1 MYEALIVIVFTK
13 KKRKHSHNNL
23 QGHELWQ
30 FDFCQMSIIYI
41 PIQDRILLVI
51 ANILWL
57 IKKCLYLLKVQ

>member
-13 KKRKHSHNNL
+13 KKQQKHSHNNL
-23 QGHELWQ
+23 QELWQ
-30 FDFCQMSIIYI
+30 FDFLSNVNKIYI